1 MRQSF
6 RQSGFT
12 MVELIVVMVISV
24 VLGGVVS
31 QFISHPIEIYANQE
45 IRARLVSNAE
55 YALHRLERDVHNSVP
70 NSVRV
75 GCGGQCVEFLGLN
88 AAGRYRAAAPG
99 NALGFNPVDN
109 DTSFEVLGEL
119 SSYQPITTSGTA
131 NACQTGN
138 ADCLII
144 YNTGLSGSNVYT
156 LDNTATI
163 TSVSGSSPVVISFD
177 NTQFASGSAAFPLP
191 SPNQHFSI
199 ATGAVTYLCD
209 TSAGTLRKYWGYPI
223 TSNQASIDTNAELM
237 ALSGTVTAL
246 MATAV
251 TACTFNYSPGST
263 TRSGLLVTQ
272 LQFTENNANGSPE
285 SIKLLKQTHV
295 VNTP

>member
-1 MRQSF
+1 MRQPF

-45 IRARLVSNAE
+45 IRAGLVSNAE

-75 GCGGQCVEFLGLN
+75 ACGGQCVEFLLLN
-88 AAGRYRAAAPG
+88 AAGRYRAAPPG
-99 NALGFNPVDN
+99 NALAFNPVDN

-119 SSYQPITTSGTA
+119 SSYQAITVSATA
-131 NACQTGN
+131 NACQTGS

-144 YNTGLSGSNVYT
+144 YNTGLSGSNVYA
-156 LDNTATI
+156 LDNAATI
-163 TSVSGSSPVVISFD
+163 TSVSGSSPMVISFD
-177 NTQFASGSAAFPLP
+177 NTQFSSGSAAFPLA
-191 SPNQHFSI
+191 SPNQRFSI
-199 ATGAVTYLCD
+199 TTGPVTYLCD
-209 TSAGTLRKYWGYPI
+209 ITAGTLRKYWGYPI
-223 TSNQASIDTNAELM
+223 TENQASIDTDAELM
-237 ALSGTVTAL
+237 ALTGTVTAL

-251 TACTFNYSPGST
+251 TACDFNYSAGSA
-263 TRSGLLVTQ
+263 TRSGLLLTQ
-272 LQFTENNANGSPE
+272 LRFTENNVNGSPE